1 MKELNIKNL
10 SIPMDKLFTFDDVLS
25 IVSLAETPDHPS
37 SYILAFM
44 RLLIDYRKK
53 CEANEQF

>member
-1 MKELNIKNL
+1 
-10 SIPMDKLFTFDDVLS
+10 MDKLFTFDDVLS